1 MPAPEPVRRRGQ
13 QGRPPRGGWLFPKN
27 RIHPLRDQ
35 LAAVI
40 TYIDQFQRL
49 DLMSVGPIAPSAR
62 GANRLDDDA
71 PEPTLASSDLMQ

>member
-1 MPAPEPVRRRGQ
+1 
-13 QGRPPRGGWLFPKN
+13 
-27 RIHPLRDQ
+27 
-35 LAAVI
+35 VI

-71 PEPTLASSDLMQ
+71 PEPTLANSDRMRSVRDTMEPLIKVPKVLGEGEVA